1 MLKYYL
7 ECLIQQ
13 LNKYLLGGNCVLGIW
28 GALGCPNPLLD
39 KKQRENV
46 KRNTRNQEPSRV
58 IILGKL

>member
-1 MLKYYL
+1 MLKYYP

-46 KRNTRNQEPSRV
+46 K
-58 IILGKL
+58 